1 VWIEVLY
8 SSNPHKTSRSPNST
22 QNDEEPYFK
31 PGRQD
36 VIEKIKY
43 VFSD

>member
-22 QNDEEPYFK
+22 QNDEEPDLLATE
-31 PGRQD
+31 G
-36 VIEKIKY
+36 
-43 VFSD
+43 